1 MGGVSRLQYSS
12 SFVNDVGIGT
22 VVDGG
27 WREHAE
33 SRVVVV
39 VVVPVKEL
47 CTVGQGFIIGRESI
61 REIGLV
67 FEGLEL
73 AFREWIVVRDVWTT
87 MGFDDPQGCQ
97 QLSNSV

>member
-1 MGGVSRLQYSS
+1 MGGVSRLQYSL

-33 SRVVVV
+33 SRVVMVI
-39 VVVPVKEL
+39 VVPVKEL
-47 CTVGQGFIIGRESI
+47 CTVGQGFVIGRESVW
-61 REIGLV
+61 EIGLV

-73 AFREWIVVRDVWTT
+73 AFRKRIVVRNMWTT
-87 MGFDDPQGCQ
+87 MRFDDSQGGQ
-97 QLSNSV
+97 QLSNGV